1 MTQYEMTE
9 KLSEK
14 CDVTL
19 EEAKAALEAGEW
31 NTLTATHLLEQ
42 EKFRRMQELA
52 EVAASGE
59 AMAVQYAPEEGAA
72 EETRGEAQAA
82 TSENVE
88 RVETIHRARSEK
100 HSRHRGAK
108 GLGNAVRKVI
118 ACGNRNRFEVRKG
131 DEMILDV
138 PVTALALGLVFA
150 FWVCVPLMVVGLFTG
165 CRYSFGG
172 KDLGRDSI
180 NSALARASVAADRV
194 KESVARA

>member
-1 MTQYEMTE
+1 MTQFEMTE

-42 EKFRRMQELA
+42 EKFHRMQALA
-52 EVAASGE
+52 EVASSGE
-59 AMAVQYAPEEGAA
+59 AMAVQYASEEGAA
-72 EETRGEAQAA
+72 DEAAEAWTETADKAEAAD
-82 TSENVE
+82 
-88 RVETIHRARSEK
+88 RAEARK

-108 GLGNAVRKVI
+108 GLGNAVRRAV

-131 DEMILDV
+131 GATILEA

-150 FWVCVPLMVVGLFTG
+150 FWVCVPLMVIGLFAG
-165 CRYSFGG
+165 CRYSFTG
-172 KDLGRDSI
+172 KELGREDI
-180 NSALARASVAADRV
+180 NAALDKGADAADRV
-194 KESVARA
+194 RKAVANA

>member
-1 MTQYEMTE
+1 MTQFEMTE

-42 EKFRRMQELA
+42 EKFRRMQALA
-52 EVAASGE
+52 EVASSGE

-72 EETRGEAQAA
+72 DEAAAEAWTETADKAEAAD
-82 TSENVE
+82 
-88 RVETIHRARSEK
+88 RAEARK

-108 GLGNAVRKVI
+108 GLGNAVRRAV

-131 DEMILDV
+131 GATILEA

-150 FWVCVPLMVVGLFTG
+150 FWVCVPLMVIGLFTG
-165 CRYSFGG
+165 CRYSFSG
-172 KDLGRDSI
+172 KELGRDSI
-180 NSALARASVAADRV
+180 NSALTRAAFAADRV
-194 KESVARA
+194 KESVAKA

>member
-42 EKFRRMQELA
+42 EKFRRMQELN
-52 EVAASGE
+52 EVASFGE

-72 EETRGEAQAA
+72 EETATEARAE
-82 TSENVE
+82 TTEK
-88 RVETIHRARSEK
+88 VETIHHIKSEK
-100 HSRHRGAK
+100 HSRHQGAK
-108 GLGNAVRKVI
+108 GLGDAIRKVI

-172 KDLGRDSI
+172 KDLGRESI
-180 NSALARASVAADRV
+180 NSALAKASVAADRV